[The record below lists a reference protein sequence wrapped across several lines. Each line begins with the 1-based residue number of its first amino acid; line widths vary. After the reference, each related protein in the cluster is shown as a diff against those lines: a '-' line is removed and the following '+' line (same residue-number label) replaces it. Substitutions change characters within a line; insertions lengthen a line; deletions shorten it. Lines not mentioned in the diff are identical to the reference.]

1 MTASPQLLRIFMSL
15 DVGRLRSIRDGAFD
29 ATISLE
35 GTIISSS
42 VNGSSF
48 SLDFAG
54 TKLTPVEIVT
64 LAQMALDAKARGFNR
79 PITRTIALFN

>member
-1 MTASPQLLRIFMSL
+1 MKPLPQLLRIFMAL

-29 ATISLE
+29 MVASTD

-48 SLDFAG
+48 TLEYD
-54 TKLTPVEIVT
+54 LTTLAPVEIVT
-64 LAQMALDAKARGFNR
+64 LAQMALDAKARGFQR
-79 PITRTIALFN
+79 PITRTVALFN

>member
-1 MTASPQLLRIFMSL
+1 MKAYPQILRAFLAL
-15 DVGRLRSIRDGAFD
+15 DVGRLREIRDGAFD
-29 ATISLE
+29 SVSSLE
-35 GTIISSS
+35 GTLMSST

-48 SLDFAG
+48 TLEYD
-54 TKLTPVEIVT
+54 LTNLTHNEILT